1 MTADLDKL
9 GEFDGYQNGA
19 PGAAGTIAVPLLAAT
34 VRFSNTQPAT
44 RRGFAARYWTDF
56 DWPRGGRMCI
66 SADGRD
72 QRDYNPI
79 SASFPS
85 RVLETNEVLS
95 TLWASPMPRR
105 HLLTKHTAF
114 VSHPVFW
121 VSMWLQ
127 PASDCW
133 SVLSVADEQLPGQFV
148 GVQLRLGYWDLHADW
163 VVEFVELA
171 SPNNMNTT
179 GPGNA
184 WIATVGAA
192 NFTTA
197 ADLEAVRLVR

>member
-19 PGAAGTIAVPLLAAT
+19 PGAAGTIAVPVLAAT

-44 RRGFAARYWTDF
+44 RQGFSARYWTDF

-72 QRDYNPI
+72 QRDFNPI

-95 TLWASPMPRR
+95 TLRGWSHATSTPPDKAHGNLCHTLCFGFRFGCSLHRTAGRYCLWLMNNCLDSSLVFSYGWATGTCTRIGWWSLWNWRR
-105 HLLTKHTAF
+105 
-114 VSHPVFW
+114 P
-121 VSMWLQ
+121 
-127 PASDCW
+127 
-133 SVLSVADEQLPGQFV
+133 
-148 GVQLRLGYWDLHADW
+148 
-163 VVEFVELA
+163 
-171 SPNNMNTT
+171 TT
-179 GPGNA
+179 
-184 WIATVGAA
+184 
-192 NFTTA
+192 
-197 ADLEAVRLVR
+197 